1 VPLIVLIPCGLGRR
15 VRQPGYVCPAEDEA
29 RLRALPASA
38 WVEVTEAESEALSG
52 DPDANGDVLERL
64 AELREAAQPVP
75 QAAPV
80 ERGEVWHEGVSMR
93 SLRETAKALG
103 ARITTRMKR
112 ETVIRLIEE
121 IRGDGGG
128 DEA

>member
-1 VPLIVLIPCGLGRR
+1 MPLIVLIPCGLGRR

-38 WVEVTEAESEALSG
+38 WVEVTEAECEALSG
-52 DPDANGDVLERL
+52 DPDAKGDVLEQL
-64 AELREAAQPVP
+64 AEIRKAVKPTP
-75 QAAPV
+75 AAPV
-80 ERGEVWHEGVSMR
+80 AQPEAWHEGVSMR

-103 ARITTRMKR
+103 ARVTTRMKR
-112 ETVIRLIEE
+112 ETVIRLIDE
-121 IRGDGGG
+121 IRGDGCG

>member
-38 WVEVTEAESEALSG
+38 WVEVTEAECEALSG
-52 DPDANGDVLERL
+52 DPDAKGDVLERL
-64 AELREAAQPVP
+64 AELR
-75 QAAPV
+75 QAAKPAPPAEPV
-80 ERGEVWHEGVSMR
+80 KSSEAWHEGVSMR

-103 ARITTRMKR
+103 ARVTTRMKR
-112 ETVIRLIEE
+112 ETVIRLIDE

>member
-1 VPLIVLIPCGLGRR
+1 MPLIVLIPCGLGRR

-29 RLRALPASA
+29 RLRALPAPA
-38 WVEVTEAESEALSG
+38 WAEVTEAECEALSG
-52 DPDANGDVLERL
+52 DPDAEGDVLERL
-64 AELREAAQPVP
+64 AEIRKAVKPMPVAQSK
-75 QAAPV
+75 A
-80 ERGEVWHEGVSMR
+80 WHEGVSMR

>member
-1 VPLIVLIPCGLGRR
+1 
-15 VRQPGYVCPAEDEA
+15 
-29 RLRALPASA
+29 
-38 WVEVTEAESEALSG
+38 VEVTEAECEALSG
-52 DPDANGDVLERL
+52 DPDAKGDVLERL
-64 AELREAAQPVP
+64 AELR
-75 QAAPV
+75 QAAKPAPPAEPV
-80 ERGEVWHEGVSMR
+80 KSSEAWHEGVSMR

>member
-1 VPLIVLIPCGLGRR
+1 MPLIVLIPCGLGRR

-38 WVEVTEAESEALSG
+38 WVEVTEAECEALSG
-52 DPDANGDVLERL
+52 DPDAEGDVLDRL
-64 AELREAAQPVP
+64 AAISKAVKPAPVAQPE
-75 QAAPV
+75 A
-80 ERGEVWHEGVSMR
+80 WHEGVSMR

-103 ARITTRMKR
+103 ARVTTRMKR
-112 ETVIRLIEE
+112 ETVIRLIDE

>member
-1 VPLIVLIPCGLGRR
+1 MPLIVLIPCGLGRR

-38 WVEVTEAESEALSG
+38 WVEVTEAGSEALSG
-52 DPDANGDVLERL
+52 DPDAEGDVLDRL
-64 AELREAAQPVP
+64 AAIRKAVKP
-75 QAAPV
+75 APV
-80 ERGEVWHEGVSMR
+80 AQSQAWHEGVSMR